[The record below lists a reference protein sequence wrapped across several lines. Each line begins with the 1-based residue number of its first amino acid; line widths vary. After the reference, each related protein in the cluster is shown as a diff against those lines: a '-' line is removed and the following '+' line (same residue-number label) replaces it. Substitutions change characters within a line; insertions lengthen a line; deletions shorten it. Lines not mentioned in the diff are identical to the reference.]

1 MPSDKLTKDMIQQPQ
16 LWRLAMEISAE
27 RLQVVMYSIHED
39 NSLIFRDILL
49 DTSAMSPL
57 AALEDAIYEN
67 PLLLSD
73 FSKVD
78 CLLDTTRFTVVP
90 SEIRSDDLRRRV
102 LASLWPDD
110 GYEVVADDISGCDA
124 TILTAVDSGLSGFL
138 GRTFIDA
145 DVRNRI
151 SPLVSYFAGK
161 SRLGSSGKMFVN
173 LRGGEMDVISF
184 GRDKLKM
191 ASTIAFGSTDDAVY
205 YILASAKVTE
215 FNVETD
221 ELMLCGDM
229 AMREQLMPLLRRYVN
244 YVMPVVFPSAMMR
257 TGKEAMSVPFELIVL
272 ESINQ

>member
-1 MPSDKLTKDMIQQPQ
+1 
-16 LWRLAMEISAE
+16 MELSNE
-27 RLQVVMYSIHED
+27 RLQVMMYSIHED
-39 NSLIFRDILL
+39 NSLIFRDIAL
-49 DTSAMSPL
+49 DTQAMSPL

-73 FSKVD
+73 FSMID

-90 SEIRSDDLRRRV
+90 SEIRSEELRRRL
-102 LASLWPDD
+102 LASLWADD

-124 TILTAVDSGLSGFL
+124 TILTAVDAGVSGFL

-145 DVRNRI
+145 EVSNRI
-151 SPLVSYFAGK
+151 APLASYFSGK

-173 LRGGEMDVISF
+173 LHGNAMDIISF
-184 GRDKLKM
+184 GRDRLKM
-191 ASTIAFGSTDDAVY
+191 ASTIVFGSLEDAVY

-215 FNVETD
+215 FSVEAD
-221 ELMLCGDM
+221 ELMLCGDG

-257 TGKEAMSVPFELIVL
+257 AGKDAMSVPFELIVL
-272 ESINQ
+272 ESIR